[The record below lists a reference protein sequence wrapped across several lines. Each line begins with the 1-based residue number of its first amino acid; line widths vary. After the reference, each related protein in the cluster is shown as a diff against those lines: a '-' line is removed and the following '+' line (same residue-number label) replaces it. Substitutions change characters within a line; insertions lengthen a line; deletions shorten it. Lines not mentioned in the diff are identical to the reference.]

1 MNLKETQDKDDILI
15 IMMINERDKQIE
27 LLETENY
34 NLKAML
40 IEALR
45 ENRHLVKV
53 IKELKYKRYGGIS

>member
-1 MNLKETQDKDDILI
+1 MNLRETQDKDDILI

-40 IEALR
+40 IETLR
-45 ENRHLVKV
+45 ENRHLEKI
-53 IKELKYKRYGGIS
+53 IKK